1 MLSWL
6 PVSTVVD
13 GQGLNLT
20 VVSYSNDL
28 GYGFLACRELVQDVA
43 KLGDYCEEA
52 LEELKEKA
60 ALKDA
65 S

>member
-6 PVSTVVD
+6 PFSAVVD
-13 GQGLNLT
+13 GQGLNMT
-20 VVSYSNDL
+20 VVSYRNDL
-28 GYGFLACRELVQDVA
+28 GYGFLACRELVPDVA
-43 KLGDYCEEA
+43 KLGEYFEEA